1 MNFYICINIQFTFLV
16 IKHKIKYN
24 KKNFREKYGE
34 IIMNIFKLL
43 NNDISQLSEEE
54 RVLAEDFNEALR
66 EKIIDSLVESEIDIL
81 IKESKFDEQVFR
93 DKLSDIFIN
102 GKKGYKK
109 MPTKTLIDI
118 YLDKRDEGEF
128 INLIESINEI

>member
-1 MNFYICINIQFTFLV
+1 
-16 IKHKIKYN
+16 
-24 KKNFREKYGE
+24 
-34 IIMNIFKLL
+34 MNIFKLL
-43 NNDISQLSEEE
+43 NNDISELSEEE
-54 RVLAEDFNEALR
+54 RGLAEDFNDALR

-93 DKLSDIFIN
+93 DKLSDICIN

>member
-1 MNFYICINIQFTFLV
+1 
-16 IKHKIKYN
+16 
-24 KKNFREKYGE
+24 
-34 IIMNIFKLL
+34 MNIFKLL
-43 NNDISQLSEEE
+43 NNDISELSEEE

-81 IKESKFDEQVFR
+81 IKELKFDEEVFR

>member
-1 MNFYICINIQFTFLV
+1 
-16 IKHKIKYN
+16 
-24 KKNFREKYGE
+24 
-34 IIMNIFKLL
+34 MNIFKLL
-43 NNDISQLSEEE
+43 NNDISELSEEE
-54 RVLAEDFNEALR
+54 RGLAEDFNDALR

-81 IKESKFDEQVFR
+81 IKELKFDEEVFR

-102 GKKGYKK
+102 VKKGYKK
-109 MPTKTLIDI
+109 MPTNTLIDL

>member
-1 MNFYICINIQFTFLV
+1 
-16 IKHKIKYN
+16 
-24 KKNFREKYGE
+24 
-34 IIMNIFKLL
+34 MNIFKLL
-43 NNDISQLSEEE
+43 NNDISELSEEE
-54 RVLAEDFNEALR
+54 RGLAEDFNDDLR

-81 IKESKFDEQVFR
+81 IKELKFDEEVFR

>member
-1 MNFYICINIQFTFLV
+1 
-16 IKHKIKYN
+16 
-24 KKNFREKYGE
+24 
-34 IIMNIFKLL
+34 MNIFKLL
-43 NNDISQLSEEE
+43 NNDISELSEEE

-81 IKESKFDEQVFR
+81 IKELKFDEQVFR

-102 GKKGYKK
+102 GKKGYKD

-118 YLDKRDEGEF
+118 YLSKMNEGDF
-128 INLIESINEI
+128 INLIESISGI

>member
-1 MNFYICINIQFTFLV
+1 
-16 IKHKIKYN
+16 
-24 KKNFREKYGE
+24 
-34 IIMNIFKLL
+34 MNIFKLL
-43 NNDISQLSEEE
+43 NNDISELSEEE
-54 RVLAEDFNEALR
+54 RGLAEDFNEALR

-81 IKESKFDEQVFR
+81 IKELKFDEEVFR